1 MASKIL
7 YVCQEITPYLPE
19 TEGSRLCRALTQ
31 AMQERGNEIRTF
43 MPRYGCINERR
54 HQLHEVI
61 RLSGMN
67 LIIDDNDHQLIIK
80 VASIPAARVQIY
92 FIDND
97 DYFSRKA
104 VLTDGADNYFQ
115 DNDERAIFFARGVLE
130 TVKKLRWT
138 PTVVHCH
145 GWFTARSSATSRS
158 WCRSTAT
165 ASPGNSIPDSAPRS
179 PAKASRTKILR
190 FSTLRHTKTSVASLW
205 NMPTEWLRHPRM
217 STRKYW
223 TWPARAESR
232 CSNTNRPR
240 QRTFSIITTDSMK
253 RFNNFRRMLLPVA
266 ALAATI
272 GLTLGGCTKV
282 DDTLGGN
289 LIPDNQQMRAGYV
302 QLPRADELNPKKYVE
317 TRLFQTDSIVSS
329 NITYGYMGSMLNDTL
344 GHRSAGF
351 LSQMVNYYK
360 VDSGYFGYMPIFD
373 SAQIL
378 LKVTSFGR
386 DSVTEQSF
394 AVYEVVSNKYLTEKP
409 IAPNK
414 SQRDSTFYLNFD
426 PVAEGVYNPDE
437 PLFTFTLGGEGKY
450 PSTTSAVTLEPTEA
464 GKKYIRRL
472 MLQEGEYA
480 GDYSIYSAD
489 SLKYWVEAF
498 KGLYIAPNPEKP
510 LTEYGKGT
518 IFATELTYSGLSVY
532 GRNRVKDDPSL
543 IKDTIGMV
551 YYFYEDGAEFGNVS
565 VNNVKH
571 GYEEATI
578 ARRINIEEARETAEN
593 RPENP
598 LVYVEGMGGV
608 VTEMTFSPEFFAELE
623 AEIAKGNADGKN
635 FKTLAFSQVRM
646 SIYFNDSDY
655 EWEKIADGTAGDILR
670 MTDQMNAYPTRLG
683 MYTNYKTLTP
693 ISDYAYVYEQNY
705 GSSVTLAYNGKINR
719 SRGCYVM
726 DITGYMQQL
735 WNSYMEA
742 KADAGGE
749 VANIDWDK
757 VKNRSVYIGP
767 EAYSLYTTSFG
778 VLQGMPTQAGTAE
791 PNNAPIR
798 FSMAYNLIK

>member
-1 MASKIL
+1 
-7 YVCQEITPYLPE
+7 
-19 TEGSRLCRALTQ
+19 
-31 AMQERGNEIRTF
+31 
-43 MPRYGCINERR
+43 
-54 HQLHEVI
+54 
-61 RLSGMN
+61 
-67 LIIDDNDHQLIIK
+67 
-80 VASIPAARVQIY
+80 
-92 FIDND
+92 
-97 DYFSRKA
+97 
-104 VLTDGADNYFQ
+104 
-115 DNDERAIFFARGVLE
+115 
-130 TVKKLRWT
+130 
-138 PTVVHCH
+138 
-145 GWFTARSSATSRS
+145 
-158 WCRSTAT
+158 
-165 ASPGNSIPDSAPRS
+165 
-179 PAKASRTKILR
+179 
-190 FSTLRHTKTSVASLW
+190 
-205 NMPTEWLRHPRM
+205 
-217 STRKYW
+217 
-223 TWPARAESR
+223 
-232 CSNTNRPR
+232 
-240 QRTFSIITTDSMK
+240 MK

-518 IFATELTYSGLSVY
+518 IFATELTYSGLLVY

-670 MTDQMNAYPTRLG
+670 MTDQMNAYPARLG

-693 ISDYAYVYEQNY
+693 ISDYAYIYEQNY

-767 EAYSLYTTSFG
+767 EAYGLYTTSFG

>member
-1 MASKIL
+1 
-7 YVCQEITPYLPE
+7 
-19 TEGSRLCRALTQ
+19 
-31 AMQERGNEIRTF
+31 
-43 MPRYGCINERR
+43 
-54 HQLHEVI
+54 
-61 RLSGMN
+61 
-67 LIIDDNDHQLIIK
+67 
-80 VASIPAARVQIY
+80 
-92 FIDND
+92 
-97 DYFSRKA
+97 
-104 VLTDGADNYFQ
+104 
-115 DNDERAIFFARGVLE
+115 
-130 TVKKLRWT
+130 
-138 PTVVHCH
+138 
-145 GWFTARSSATSRS
+145 
-158 WCRSTAT
+158 
-165 ASPGNSIPDSAPRS
+165 
-179 PAKASRTKILR
+179 
-190 FSTLRHTKTSVASLW
+190 
-205 NMPTEWLRHPRM
+205 
-217 STRKYW
+217 
-223 TWPARAESR
+223 
-232 CSNTNRPR
+232 
-240 QRTFSIITTDSMK
+240 MK

-302 QLPRADELNPKKYVE
+302 QLPRVDELNPKKYVE

-571 GYEEATI
+571 DYEEATI
-578 ARRINIEEARETAEN
+578 ARRINIDEARETAEN

-670 MTDQMNAYPTRLG
+670 MTDQMNAYPARLG

-767 EAYSLYTTSFG
+767 EAYGLYTTSFG

>member
-1 MASKIL
+1 
-7 YVCQEITPYLPE
+7 
-19 TEGSRLCRALTQ
+19 
-31 AMQERGNEIRTF
+31 
-43 MPRYGCINERR
+43 
-54 HQLHEVI
+54 
-61 RLSGMN
+61 
-67 LIIDDNDHQLIIK
+67 
-80 VASIPAARVQIY
+80 
-92 FIDND
+92 
-97 DYFSRKA
+97 
-104 VLTDGADNYFQ
+104 
-115 DNDERAIFFARGVLE
+115 
-130 TVKKLRWT
+130 
-138 PTVVHCH
+138 
-145 GWFTARSSATSRS
+145 
-158 WCRSTAT
+158 
-165 ASPGNSIPDSAPRS
+165 
-179 PAKASRTKILR
+179 
-190 FSTLRHTKTSVASLW
+190 
-205 NMPTEWLRHPRM
+205 
-217 STRKYW
+217 
-223 TWPARAESR
+223 
-232 CSNTNRPR
+232 
-240 QRTFSIITTDSMK
+240 MK

-351 LSQMVNYYK
+351 LSQMVYK

-489 SLKYWVEAF
+489 SLKYWVEEF
-498 KGLYIAPNPEKP
+498 KGLYIAPDPRKP

-518 IFATELTYSGLSVY
+518 IFATDLTYSGLSVY

-565 VNNVKH
+565 VNSVKH
-571 GYEEATI
+571 NYEEATI
-578 ARRINIEEARETAEN
+578 AQRINIDEARETAEN

-623 AEIAKGNADGKN
+623 AEIAKGNADGKD

-670 MTDQMNAYPTRLG
+670 MTDQMNAYPARLG

-693 ISDYAYVYEQNY
+693 ISDYAYIYEQNY

-767 EAYSLYTTSFG
+767 EAYGLYTTSFG

>member
-1 MASKIL
+1 
-7 YVCQEITPYLPE
+7 
-19 TEGSRLCRALTQ
+19 
-31 AMQERGNEIRTF
+31 
-43 MPRYGCINERR
+43 
-54 HQLHEVI
+54 
-61 RLSGMN
+61 
-67 LIIDDNDHQLIIK
+67 
-80 VASIPAARVQIY
+80 
-92 FIDND
+92 
-97 DYFSRKA
+97 
-104 VLTDGADNYFQ
+104 
-115 DNDERAIFFARGVLE
+115 
-130 TVKKLRWT
+130 
-138 PTVVHCH
+138 
-145 GWFTARSSATSRS
+145 
-158 WCRSTAT
+158 
-165 ASPGNSIPDSAPRS
+165 
-179 PAKASRTKILR
+179 
-190 FSTLRHTKTSVASLW
+190 
-205 NMPTEWLRHPRM
+205 
-217 STRKYW
+217 
-223 TWPARAESR
+223 
-232 CSNTNRPR
+232 
-240 QRTFSIITTDSMK
+240 MK

-571 GYEEATI
+571 DYEEATI

-608 VTEMTFSPEFFAELE
+608 VTEMTFSPEFFAELEAE

-767 EAYSLYTTSFG
+767 EAYGLYTTSFG

>member
-1 MASKIL
+1 
-7 YVCQEITPYLPE
+7 
-19 TEGSRLCRALTQ
+19 
-31 AMQERGNEIRTF
+31 
-43 MPRYGCINERR
+43 
-54 HQLHEVI
+54 
-61 RLSGMN
+61 
-67 LIIDDNDHQLIIK
+67 
-80 VASIPAARVQIY
+80 
-92 FIDND
+92 
-97 DYFSRKA
+97 
-104 VLTDGADNYFQ
+104 
-115 DNDERAIFFARGVLE
+115 
-130 TVKKLRWT
+130 
-138 PTVVHCH
+138 
-145 GWFTARSSATSRS
+145 
-158 WCRSTAT
+158 
-165 ASPGNSIPDSAPRS
+165 
-179 PAKASRTKILR
+179 
-190 FSTLRHTKTSVASLW
+190 
-205 NMPTEWLRHPRM
+205 
-217 STRKYW
+217 
-223 TWPARAESR
+223 
-232 CSNTNRPR
+232 
-240 QRTFSIITTDSMK
+240 MK

-437 PLFTFTLGGEGKY
+437 PLFTFSLGGEGKY
-450 PSTTSAVTLEPTEA
+450 PSTTTAVTLKPTEA
-464 GKKYIRRL
+464 GKKYISRL
-472 MLQEGEYA
+472 MLQEGKYA

>member
-1 MASKIL
+1 
-7 YVCQEITPYLPE
+7 
-19 TEGSRLCRALTQ
+19 
-31 AMQERGNEIRTF
+31 
-43 MPRYGCINERR
+43 
-54 HQLHEVI
+54 
-61 RLSGMN
+61 
-67 LIIDDNDHQLIIK
+67 
-80 VASIPAARVQIY
+80 
-92 FIDND
+92 
-97 DYFSRKA
+97 
-104 VLTDGADNYFQ
+104 
-115 DNDERAIFFARGVLE
+115 
-130 TVKKLRWT
+130 
-138 PTVVHCH
+138 
-145 GWFTARSSATSRS
+145 
-158 WCRSTAT
+158 
-165 ASPGNSIPDSAPRS
+165 
-179 PAKASRTKILR
+179 
-190 FSTLRHTKTSVASLW
+190 
-205 NMPTEWLRHPRM
+205 
-217 STRKYW
+217 
-223 TWPARAESR
+223 
-232 CSNTNRPR
+232 
-240 QRTFSIITTDSMK
+240 MK

-266 ALAATI
+266 ALAAAI

-480 GDYSIYSAD
+480 GNYSIYSAD

-551 YYFYEDGAEFGNVS
+551 YYFYKDGAEFGNVS

-571 GYEEATI
+571 DYEEATI

-670 MTDQMNAYPTRLG
+670 MTDQMNAYPARLG

-693 ISDYAYVYEQNY
+693 ISDYAYIYEQNY

-767 EAYSLYTTSFG
+767 EAYGLYTTSFG
-778 VLQGMPTQAGTAE
+778 VLQGMPTEAGTAE

>member
-1 MASKIL
+1 
-7 YVCQEITPYLPE
+7 
-19 TEGSRLCRALTQ
+19 
-31 AMQERGNEIRTF
+31 
-43 MPRYGCINERR
+43 
-54 HQLHEVI
+54 
-61 RLSGMN
+61 
-67 LIIDDNDHQLIIK
+67 
-80 VASIPAARVQIY
+80 
-92 FIDND
+92 
-97 DYFSRKA
+97 
-104 VLTDGADNYFQ
+104 
-115 DNDERAIFFARGVLE
+115 
-130 TVKKLRWT
+130 
-138 PTVVHCH
+138 
-145 GWFTARSSATSRS
+145 
-158 WCRSTAT
+158 
-165 ASPGNSIPDSAPRS
+165 
-179 PAKASRTKILR
+179 
-190 FSTLRHTKTSVASLW
+190 
-205 NMPTEWLRHPRM
+205 
-217 STRKYW
+217 
-223 TWPARAESR
+223 
-232 CSNTNRPR
+232 
-240 QRTFSIITTDSMK
+240 MK

-623 AEIAKGNADGKN
+623 AGIAKGNADGKN

-670 MTDQMNAYPTRLG
+670 MTDQMNAYPARLG

-693 ISDYAYVYEQNY
+693 ISDYAYIYEQNY

-767 EAYSLYTTSFG
+767 EAYGLYTTSFG

>member
-1 MASKIL
+1 
-7 YVCQEITPYLPE
+7 
-19 TEGSRLCRALTQ
+19 
-31 AMQERGNEIRTF
+31 
-43 MPRYGCINERR
+43 
-54 HQLHEVI
+54 
-61 RLSGMN
+61 
-67 LIIDDNDHQLIIK
+67 
-80 VASIPAARVQIY
+80 
-92 FIDND
+92 
-97 DYFSRKA
+97 
-104 VLTDGADNYFQ
+104 
-115 DNDERAIFFARGVLE
+115 
-130 TVKKLRWT
+130 
-138 PTVVHCH
+138 
-145 GWFTARSSATSRS
+145 
-158 WCRSTAT
+158 
-165 ASPGNSIPDSAPRS
+165 
-179 PAKASRTKILR
+179 
-190 FSTLRHTKTSVASLW
+190 
-205 NMPTEWLRHPRM
+205 
-217 STRKYW
+217 
-223 TWPARAESR
+223 
-232 CSNTNRPR
+232 
-240 QRTFSIITTDSMK
+240 MK

-351 LSQMVNYYK
+351 LSQMVNYCK

-543 IKDTIGMV
+543 IKDTIDMV

-670 MTDQMNAYPTRLG
+670 MTDQMNAYPARLG

-693 ISDYAYVYEQNY
+693 ISDYAYIYEQNY

-767 EAYSLYTTSFG
+767 EAYGLYTTSFG

>member
-1 MASKIL
+1 
-7 YVCQEITPYLPE
+7 
-19 TEGSRLCRALTQ
+19 
-31 AMQERGNEIRTF
+31 
-43 MPRYGCINERR
+43 
-54 HQLHEVI
+54 
-61 RLSGMN
+61 
-67 LIIDDNDHQLIIK
+67 
-80 VASIPAARVQIY
+80 
-92 FIDND
+92 
-97 DYFSRKA
+97 
-104 VLTDGADNYFQ
+104 
-115 DNDERAIFFARGVLE
+115 
-130 TVKKLRWT
+130 
-138 PTVVHCH
+138 
-145 GWFTARSSATSRS
+145 
-158 WCRSTAT
+158 
-165 ASPGNSIPDSAPRS
+165 
-179 PAKASRTKILR
+179 
-190 FSTLRHTKTSVASLW
+190 
-205 NMPTEWLRHPRM
+205 
-217 STRKYW
+217 
-223 TWPARAESR
+223 
-232 CSNTNRPR
+232 
-240 QRTFSIITTDSMK
+240 
-253 RFNNFRRMLLPVA
+253 MLLPVA

-670 MTDQMNAYPTRLG
+670 MTDQMNAYPARLG

-693 ISDYAYVYEQNY
+693 ISDYAYIYEQNY
-705 GSSVTLAYNGKINR
+705 GSSVTLAYNGKISR

-726 DITGYMQQL
+726 DITGYVQQL

-767 EAYSLYTTSFG
+767 EAYGLYTTSFG

>member
-1 MASKIL
+1 
-7 YVCQEITPYLPE
+7 
-19 TEGSRLCRALTQ
+19 
-31 AMQERGNEIRTF
+31 
-43 MPRYGCINERR
+43 
-54 HQLHEVI
+54 
-61 RLSGMN
+61 
-67 LIIDDNDHQLIIK
+67 
-80 VASIPAARVQIY
+80 
-92 FIDND
+92 
-97 DYFSRKA
+97 
-104 VLTDGADNYFQ
+104 
-115 DNDERAIFFARGVLE
+115 
-130 TVKKLRWT
+130 
-138 PTVVHCH
+138 
-145 GWFTARSSATSRS
+145 
-158 WCRSTAT
+158 
-165 ASPGNSIPDSAPRS
+165 
-179 PAKASRTKILR
+179 
-190 FSTLRHTKTSVASLW
+190 
-205 NMPTEWLRHPRM
+205 
-217 STRKYW
+217 
-223 TWPARAESR
+223 
-232 CSNTNRPR
+232 
-240 QRTFSIITTDSMK
+240 MK

-578 ARRINIEEARETAEN
+578 AQRINIEEARETAEN

-670 MTDQMNAYPTRLG
+670 MTDQMNAYPARLG

-693 ISDYAYVYEQNY
+693 ISDYAYIYEQNY

-767 EAYSLYTTSFG
+767 EAYGLYTTSFG

>member
-1 MASKIL
+1 
-7 YVCQEITPYLPE
+7 
-19 TEGSRLCRALTQ
+19 
-31 AMQERGNEIRTF
+31 
-43 MPRYGCINERR
+43 
-54 HQLHEVI
+54 
-61 RLSGMN
+61 
-67 LIIDDNDHQLIIK
+67 
-80 VASIPAARVQIY
+80 
-92 FIDND
+92 
-97 DYFSRKA
+97 
-104 VLTDGADNYFQ
+104 
-115 DNDERAIFFARGVLE
+115 
-130 TVKKLRWT
+130 
-138 PTVVHCH
+138 
-145 GWFTARSSATSRS
+145 
-158 WCRSTAT
+158 
-165 ASPGNSIPDSAPRS
+165 
-179 PAKASRTKILR
+179 
-190 FSTLRHTKTSVASLW
+190 
-205 NMPTEWLRHPRM
+205 
-217 STRKYW
+217 
-223 TWPARAESR
+223 
-232 CSNTNRPR
+232 
-240 QRTFSIITTDSMK
+240 
-253 RFNNFRRMLLPVA
+253 
-266 ALAATI
+266 
-272 GLTLGGCTKV
+272 
-282 DDTLGGN
+282 
-289 LIPDNQQMRAGYV
+289 
-302 QLPRADELNPKKYVE
+302 
-317 TRLFQTDSIVSS
+317 
-329 NITYGYMGSMLNDTL
+329 MGSMLNDTL
-344 GHRSAGF
+344 GRRSMGF
-351 LSQMVNYYK
+351 LSQMVNYYL

-373 SAQIL
+373 SAQIM

-386 DSVTEQSF
+386 DSLTEQSF
-394 AVYEVVSNKYLTEKP
+394 AIYEVISDKYLTEKP

-426 PVAEGVYNPDE
+426 PVAEGVYDPNE

-450 PSTTSAVTLEPTEA
+450 PSTTAAVTLEPTEA

-472 MLQEGEYA
+472 MLQEGDYA

-489 SLKYWVEAF
+489 SLKYWVEEF
-498 KGLYIAPNPEKP
+498 KGLYIAPDPRKP

-518 IFATELTYSGLSVY
+518 IFATDLTYSGLSVY

-565 VNNVKH
+565 VNSVKH
-571 GYEEATI
+571 NYEEATI
-578 ARRINIEEARETAEN
+578 AQRINIDEARETAEN

-623 AEIAKGNADGKN
+623 AEIAKGNADGKD

-646 SIYFNDSDY
+646 SVYFNDSDY
-655 EWEKIADGTAGDILR
+655 KWENVADGSAGNILR
-670 MTDQMNAYPTRLG
+670 LTEEMNAAPSRLG

-705 GSSVTLAYNGKINR
+705 GSSVTLAYNGKVNR

-742 KADAGGE
+742 KADAGGV
-749 VANIDWDK
+749 VADIDWDK

-778 VLQGMPTQAGTAE
+778 VLQGMSTQAGAAE

>member
-1 MASKIL
+1 
-7 YVCQEITPYLPE
+7 
-19 TEGSRLCRALTQ
+19 
-31 AMQERGNEIRTF
+31 
-43 MPRYGCINERR
+43 
-54 HQLHEVI
+54 
-61 RLSGMN
+61 
-67 LIIDDNDHQLIIK
+67 
-80 VASIPAARVQIY
+80 
-92 FIDND
+92 
-97 DYFSRKA
+97 
-104 VLTDGADNYFQ
+104 
-115 DNDERAIFFARGVLE
+115 
-130 TVKKLRWT
+130 
-138 PTVVHCH
+138 
-145 GWFTARSSATSRS
+145 
-158 WCRSTAT
+158 
-165 ASPGNSIPDSAPRS
+165 
-179 PAKASRTKILR
+179 
-190 FSTLRHTKTSVASLW
+190 
-205 NMPTEWLRHPRM
+205 
-217 STRKYW
+217 
-223 TWPARAESR
+223 
-232 CSNTNRPR
+232 
-240 QRTFSIITTDSMK
+240 MK
-253 RFNNFRRMLLPVA
+253 RFYNFRRMLLPVA

-480 GDYSIYSAD
+480 GDSSIYSAD

-571 GYEEATI
+571 DYEEATI

-670 MTDQMNAYPTRLG
+670 MTDQMNAYPARLG

>member
-1 MASKIL
+1 
-7 YVCQEITPYLPE
+7 
-19 TEGSRLCRALTQ
+19 
-31 AMQERGNEIRTF
+31 
-43 MPRYGCINERR
+43 
-54 HQLHEVI
+54 
-61 RLSGMN
+61 
-67 LIIDDNDHQLIIK
+67 
-80 VASIPAARVQIY
+80 
-92 FIDND
+92 
-97 DYFSRKA
+97 
-104 VLTDGADNYFQ
+104 
-115 DNDERAIFFARGVLE
+115 
-130 TVKKLRWT
+130 
-138 PTVVHCH
+138 
-145 GWFTARSSATSRS
+145 
-158 WCRSTAT
+158 
-165 ASPGNSIPDSAPRS
+165 
-179 PAKASRTKILR
+179 
-190 FSTLRHTKTSVASLW
+190 
-205 NMPTEWLRHPRM
+205 
-217 STRKYW
+217 
-223 TWPARAESR
+223 
-232 CSNTNRPR
+232 
-240 QRTFSIITTDSMK
+240 MK

-266 ALAATI
+266 ALAAAI

-543 IKDTIGMV
+543 IKDTIDMV

-670 MTDQMNAYPTRLG
+670 MTDQMNAYPARLG

>member
-1 MASKIL
+1 
-7 YVCQEITPYLPE
+7 
-19 TEGSRLCRALTQ
+19 
-31 AMQERGNEIRTF
+31 
-43 MPRYGCINERR
+43 
-54 HQLHEVI
+54 
-61 RLSGMN
+61 
-67 LIIDDNDHQLIIK
+67 
-80 VASIPAARVQIY
+80 
-92 FIDND
+92 
-97 DYFSRKA
+97 
-104 VLTDGADNYFQ
+104 
-115 DNDERAIFFARGVLE
+115 
-130 TVKKLRWT
+130 
-138 PTVVHCH
+138 
-145 GWFTARSSATSRS
+145 
-158 WCRSTAT
+158 
-165 ASPGNSIPDSAPRS
+165 
-179 PAKASRTKILR
+179 
-190 FSTLRHTKTSVASLW
+190 
-205 NMPTEWLRHPRM
+205 
-217 STRKYW
+217 
-223 TWPARAESR
+223 
-232 CSNTNRPR
+232 
-240 QRTFSIITTDSMK
+240 MK

-266 ALAATI
+266 ALAAAI

-543 IKDTIGMV
+543 IKDTIDMV

-571 GYEEATI
+571 DYEEATI

-670 MTDQMNAYPTRLG
+670 MTDQMNAYPARLG

>member
-1 MASKIL
+1 
-7 YVCQEITPYLPE
+7 
-19 TEGSRLCRALTQ
+19 
-31 AMQERGNEIRTF
+31 
-43 MPRYGCINERR
+43 
-54 HQLHEVI
+54 
-61 RLSGMN
+61 
-67 LIIDDNDHQLIIK
+67 
-80 VASIPAARVQIY
+80 
-92 FIDND
+92 
-97 DYFSRKA
+97 
-104 VLTDGADNYFQ
+104 
-115 DNDERAIFFARGVLE
+115 
-130 TVKKLRWT
+130 
-138 PTVVHCH
+138 
-145 GWFTARSSATSRS
+145 
-158 WCRSTAT
+158 
-165 ASPGNSIPDSAPRS
+165 
-179 PAKASRTKILR
+179 
-190 FSTLRHTKTSVASLW
+190 
-205 NMPTEWLRHPRM
+205 
-217 STRKYW
+217 
-223 TWPARAESR
+223 
-232 CSNTNRPR
+232 
-240 QRTFSIITTDSMK
+240 MK

-266 ALAATI
+266 ALAAAI

-472 MLQEGEYA
+472 MLQEGESA

-551 YYFYEDGAEFGNVS
+551 YYFYEDGAKFGNVS

-571 GYEEATI
+571 DYEEATI

-670 MTDQMNAYPTRLG
+670 MTDQMNAYPARLG

-693 ISDYAYVYEQNY
+693 ISDYAYIYEQNY

-767 EAYSLYTTSFG
+767 EAYGLYTTSFG

>member
-1 MASKIL
+1 
-7 YVCQEITPYLPE
+7 
-19 TEGSRLCRALTQ
+19 
-31 AMQERGNEIRTF
+31 
-43 MPRYGCINERR
+43 
-54 HQLHEVI
+54 
-61 RLSGMN
+61 
-67 LIIDDNDHQLIIK
+67 
-80 VASIPAARVQIY
+80 
-92 FIDND
+92 
-97 DYFSRKA
+97 
-104 VLTDGADNYFQ
+104 
-115 DNDERAIFFARGVLE
+115 
-130 TVKKLRWT
+130 
-138 PTVVHCH
+138 
-145 GWFTARSSATSRS
+145 
-158 WCRSTAT
+158 
-165 ASPGNSIPDSAPRS
+165 
-179 PAKASRTKILR
+179 
-190 FSTLRHTKTSVASLW
+190 
-205 NMPTEWLRHPRM
+205 
-217 STRKYW
+217 
-223 TWPARAESR
+223 
-232 CSNTNRPR
+232 
-240 QRTFSIITTDSMK
+240 MK

-266 ALAATI
+266 ALAAAI

-351 LSQMVNYYK
+351 LSQMVNYSK

-543 IKDTIGMV
+543 IKDTIDMV

-670 MTDQMNAYPTRLG
+670 MTDQMNAYPARLG

-693 ISDYAYVYEQNY
+693 ISDYAYIYEQNY

-767 EAYSLYTTSFG
+767 EAYGLYTTSFG

>member
-1 MASKIL
+1 
-7 YVCQEITPYLPE
+7 
-19 TEGSRLCRALTQ
+19 
-31 AMQERGNEIRTF
+31 
-43 MPRYGCINERR
+43 
-54 HQLHEVI
+54 
-61 RLSGMN
+61 
-67 LIIDDNDHQLIIK
+67 
-80 VASIPAARVQIY
+80 
-92 FIDND
+92 
-97 DYFSRKA
+97 
-104 VLTDGADNYFQ
+104 
-115 DNDERAIFFARGVLE
+115 
-130 TVKKLRWT
+130 
-138 PTVVHCH
+138 
-145 GWFTARSSATSRS
+145 
-158 WCRSTAT
+158 
-165 ASPGNSIPDSAPRS
+165 
-179 PAKASRTKILR
+179 
-190 FSTLRHTKTSVASLW
+190 
-205 NMPTEWLRHPRM
+205 
-217 STRKYW
+217 
-223 TWPARAESR
+223 
-232 CSNTNRPR
+232 
-240 QRTFSIITTDSMK
+240 MK

-266 ALAATI
+266 ALAAAI

-551 YYFYEDGAEFGNVS
+551 YYFYKDGAEFGNVS

-571 GYEEATI
+571 DYEEATI

-670 MTDQMNAYPTRLG
+670 MTDQMNAYPARLG

-693 ISDYAYVYEQNY
+693 ISDYAYIYEQNY

-735 WNSYMEA
+735 LNSYMEA

-767 EAYSLYTTSFG
+767 EAYGLYTTSFG

>member
-1 MASKIL
+1 
-7 YVCQEITPYLPE
+7 
-19 TEGSRLCRALTQ
+19 
-31 AMQERGNEIRTF
+31 
-43 MPRYGCINERR
+43 
-54 HQLHEVI
+54 
-61 RLSGMN
+61 
-67 LIIDDNDHQLIIK
+67 
-80 VASIPAARVQIY
+80 
-92 FIDND
+92 
-97 DYFSRKA
+97 
-104 VLTDGADNYFQ
+104 
-115 DNDERAIFFARGVLE
+115 
-130 TVKKLRWT
+130 
-138 PTVVHCH
+138 
-145 GWFTARSSATSRS
+145 
-158 WCRSTAT
+158 
-165 ASPGNSIPDSAPRS
+165 
-179 PAKASRTKILR
+179 
-190 FSTLRHTKTSVASLW
+190 
-205 NMPTEWLRHPRM
+205 
-217 STRKYW
+217 
-223 TWPARAESR
+223 
-232 CSNTNRPR
+232 
-240 QRTFSIITTDSMK
+240 MK

-472 MLQEGEYA
+472 MLQEGEYK

-551 YYFYEDGAEFGNVS
+551 YYFYKDGAEFGNVS

-571 GYEEATI
+571 DYEEATI

-670 MTDQMNAYPTRLG
+670 MTDQMNAYPARLG

-693 ISDYAYVYEQNY
+693 ISDYAYIYEQNY

>member
-1 MASKIL
+1 
-7 YVCQEITPYLPE
+7 
-19 TEGSRLCRALTQ
+19 
-31 AMQERGNEIRTF
+31 
-43 MPRYGCINERR
+43 
-54 HQLHEVI
+54 
-61 RLSGMN
+61 
-67 LIIDDNDHQLIIK
+67 
-80 VASIPAARVQIY
+80 
-92 FIDND
+92 
-97 DYFSRKA
+97 
-104 VLTDGADNYFQ
+104 
-115 DNDERAIFFARGVLE
+115 
-130 TVKKLRWT
+130 
-138 PTVVHCH
+138 
-145 GWFTARSSATSRS
+145 
-158 WCRSTAT
+158 
-165 ASPGNSIPDSAPRS
+165 
-179 PAKASRTKILR
+179 
-190 FSTLRHTKTSVASLW
+190 
-205 NMPTEWLRHPRM
+205 
-217 STRKYW
+217 
-223 TWPARAESR
+223 
-232 CSNTNRPR
+232 
-240 QRTFSIITTDSMK
+240 MK

-693 ISDYAYVYEQNY
+693 ISDYAYIYEQNY

-735 WNSYMEA
+735 WNSYMGA

-767 EAYSLYTTSFG
+767 EAYGLYTTSFG

>member
-1 MASKIL
+1 
-7 YVCQEITPYLPE
+7 
-19 TEGSRLCRALTQ
+19 
-31 AMQERGNEIRTF
+31 
-43 MPRYGCINERR
+43 
-54 HQLHEVI
+54 
-61 RLSGMN
+61 
-67 LIIDDNDHQLIIK
+67 
-80 VASIPAARVQIY
+80 
-92 FIDND
+92 
-97 DYFSRKA
+97 
-104 VLTDGADNYFQ
+104 
-115 DNDERAIFFARGVLE
+115 
-130 TVKKLRWT
+130 
-138 PTVVHCH
+138 
-145 GWFTARSSATSRS
+145 
-158 WCRSTAT
+158 
-165 ASPGNSIPDSAPRS
+165 
-179 PAKASRTKILR
+179 
-190 FSTLRHTKTSVASLW
+190 
-205 NMPTEWLRHPRM
+205 
-217 STRKYW
+217 
-223 TWPARAESR
+223 
-232 CSNTNRPR
+232 
-240 QRTFSIITTDSMK
+240 MK

-551 YYFYEDGAEFGNVS
+551 YYFYKDGAEFGNVS

-571 GYEEATI
+571 DYEEATI

-670 MTDQMNAYPTRLG
+670 MTDQMNAYPARLG

-767 EAYSLYTTSFG
+767 EAYGLYTTSFG

>member
-1 MASKIL
+1 
-7 YVCQEITPYLPE
+7 
-19 TEGSRLCRALTQ
+19 
-31 AMQERGNEIRTF
+31 
-43 MPRYGCINERR
+43 
-54 HQLHEVI
+54 
-61 RLSGMN
+61 
-67 LIIDDNDHQLIIK
+67 
-80 VASIPAARVQIY
+80 
-92 FIDND
+92 
-97 DYFSRKA
+97 
-104 VLTDGADNYFQ
+104 
-115 DNDERAIFFARGVLE
+115 
-130 TVKKLRWT
+130 
-138 PTVVHCH
+138 
-145 GWFTARSSATSRS
+145 
-158 WCRSTAT
+158 
-165 ASPGNSIPDSAPRS
+165 
-179 PAKASRTKILR
+179 
-190 FSTLRHTKTSVASLW
+190 
-205 NMPTEWLRHPRM
+205 
-217 STRKYW
+217 
-223 TWPARAESR
+223 
-232 CSNTNRPR
+232 
-240 QRTFSIITTDSMK
+240 MK

-266 ALAATI
+266 ALAAAI

-344 GHRSAGF
+344 GRRSMGF
-351 LSQMVNYYK
+351 LSQMVNYYL

-373 SAQIL
+373 SAQIM

-386 DSVTEQSF
+386 DSLTEQSF
-394 AVYEVVSNKYLTEKP
+394 AIYEVISDKYLTEKP

-551 YYFYEDGAEFGNVS
+551 YYFYKDGAEFGNVS

-571 GYEEATI
+571 DYEEATI

-670 MTDQMNAYPTRLG
+670 MTDQMNAYPARLG

-693 ISDYAYVYEQNY
+693 ISDYAYIYEQNY

-767 EAYSLYTTSFG
+767 EAYGLYTTSFG

>member
-1 MASKIL
+1 
-7 YVCQEITPYLPE
+7 
-19 TEGSRLCRALTQ
+19 
-31 AMQERGNEIRTF
+31 
-43 MPRYGCINERR
+43 
-54 HQLHEVI
+54 
-61 RLSGMN
+61 
-67 LIIDDNDHQLIIK
+67 
-80 VASIPAARVQIY
+80 
-92 FIDND
+92 
-97 DYFSRKA
+97 
-104 VLTDGADNYFQ
+104 
-115 DNDERAIFFARGVLE
+115 
-130 TVKKLRWT
+130 
-138 PTVVHCH
+138 
-145 GWFTARSSATSRS
+145 
-158 WCRSTAT
+158 
-165 ASPGNSIPDSAPRS
+165 
-179 PAKASRTKILR
+179 
-190 FSTLRHTKTSVASLW
+190 
-205 NMPTEWLRHPRM
+205 
-217 STRKYW
+217 
-223 TWPARAESR
+223 
-232 CSNTNRPR
+232 
-240 QRTFSIITTDSMK
+240 MK

-266 ALAATI
+266 ALATAI

-551 YYFYEDGAEFGNVS
+551 YYFYKDGAEFGSVS

-571 GYEEATI
+571 DYEEATI

-670 MTDQMNAYPTRLG
+670 MTDQMNAYPARLG

-693 ISDYAYVYEQNY
+693 ISDYAYIYEQNY

-767 EAYSLYTTSFG
+767 EAYGLYTTSFG

>member
-1 MASKIL
+1 
-7 YVCQEITPYLPE
+7 
-19 TEGSRLCRALTQ
+19 
-31 AMQERGNEIRTF
+31 
-43 MPRYGCINERR
+43 
-54 HQLHEVI
+54 
-61 RLSGMN
+61 
-67 LIIDDNDHQLIIK
+67 
-80 VASIPAARVQIY
+80 
-92 FIDND
+92 
-97 DYFSRKA
+97 
-104 VLTDGADNYFQ
+104 
-115 DNDERAIFFARGVLE
+115 
-130 TVKKLRWT
+130 
-138 PTVVHCH
+138 
-145 GWFTARSSATSRS
+145 
-158 WCRSTAT
+158 
-165 ASPGNSIPDSAPRS
+165 
-179 PAKASRTKILR
+179 
-190 FSTLRHTKTSVASLW
+190 
-205 NMPTEWLRHPRM
+205 
-217 STRKYW
+217 
-223 TWPARAESR
+223 
-232 CSNTNRPR
+232 
-240 QRTFSIITTDSMK
+240 MK

-272 GLTLGGCTKV
+272 GLTLGGCTKM

-670 MTDQMNAYPTRLG
+670 MTDQMNAYPARLG

-693 ISDYAYVYEQNY
+693 ISDYAYIYEQNY

-767 EAYSLYTTSFG
+767 EAYGLYTTSFG

>member
-1 MASKIL
+1 
-7 YVCQEITPYLPE
+7 
-19 TEGSRLCRALTQ
+19 
-31 AMQERGNEIRTF
+31 
-43 MPRYGCINERR
+43 
-54 HQLHEVI
+54 
-61 RLSGMN
+61 
-67 LIIDDNDHQLIIK
+67 
-80 VASIPAARVQIY
+80 
-92 FIDND
+92 
-97 DYFSRKA
+97 
-104 VLTDGADNYFQ
+104 
-115 DNDERAIFFARGVLE
+115 
-130 TVKKLRWT
+130 
-138 PTVVHCH
+138 
-145 GWFTARSSATSRS
+145 
-158 WCRSTAT
+158 
-165 ASPGNSIPDSAPRS
+165 
-179 PAKASRTKILR
+179 
-190 FSTLRHTKTSVASLW
+190 
-205 NMPTEWLRHPRM
+205 
-217 STRKYW
+217 
-223 TWPARAESR
+223 
-232 CSNTNRPR
+232 
-240 QRTFSIITTDSMK
+240 MK

-571 GYEEATI
+571 DYEEATI

-623 AEIAKGNADGKN
+623 AEAEIAKGNADGKN

-655 EWEKIADGTAGDILR
+655 EWEKIADGTAGDILH
-670 MTDQMNAYPTRLG
+670 MTDQMNAYPARLG

>member
-1 MASKIL
+1 
-7 YVCQEITPYLPE
+7 
-19 TEGSRLCRALTQ
+19 
-31 AMQERGNEIRTF
+31 
-43 MPRYGCINERR
+43 
-54 HQLHEVI
+54 
-61 RLSGMN
+61 
-67 LIIDDNDHQLIIK
+67 
-80 VASIPAARVQIY
+80 
-92 FIDND
+92 
-97 DYFSRKA
+97 
-104 VLTDGADNYFQ
+104 
-115 DNDERAIFFARGVLE
+115 
-130 TVKKLRWT
+130 
-138 PTVVHCH
+138 
-145 GWFTARSSATSRS
+145 
-158 WCRSTAT
+158 
-165 ASPGNSIPDSAPRS
+165 
-179 PAKASRTKILR
+179 
-190 FSTLRHTKTSVASLW
+190 
-205 NMPTEWLRHPRM
+205 
-217 STRKYW
+217 
-223 TWPARAESR
+223 
-232 CSNTNRPR
+232 
-240 QRTFSIITTDSMK
+240 MK

-266 ALAATI
+266 ALAAAI

-351 LSQMVNYYK
+351 LSQMVNYSK

-450 PSTTSAVTLEPTEA
+450 PSTTSAVTLKPTEA

-551 YYFYEDGAEFGNVS
+551 YYFYEDGAKFGNVS

-571 GYEEATI
+571 DYEEATI

-670 MTDQMNAYPTRLG
+670 MTDQMNAYPARLG

>member
-1 MASKIL
+1 
-7 YVCQEITPYLPE
+7 
-19 TEGSRLCRALTQ
+19 
-31 AMQERGNEIRTF
+31 
-43 MPRYGCINERR
+43 
-54 HQLHEVI
+54 
-61 RLSGMN
+61 
-67 LIIDDNDHQLIIK
+67 
-80 VASIPAARVQIY
+80 
-92 FIDND
+92 
-97 DYFSRKA
+97 
-104 VLTDGADNYFQ
+104 
-115 DNDERAIFFARGVLE
+115 
-130 TVKKLRWT
+130 
-138 PTVVHCH
+138 
-145 GWFTARSSATSRS
+145 
-158 WCRSTAT
+158 
-165 ASPGNSIPDSAPRS
+165 
-179 PAKASRTKILR
+179 
-190 FSTLRHTKTSVASLW
+190 
-205 NMPTEWLRHPRM
+205 
-217 STRKYW
+217 
-223 TWPARAESR
+223 
-232 CSNTNRPR
+232 
-240 QRTFSIITTDSMK
+240 MK

-426 PVAEGVYNPDE
+426 PVKAGAVGNEV
-437 PLFTFTLGGEGKY
+437 LFTFTFPDGEKTG
-450 PSTTSAVTLEPTEA
+450 PATTYATMKPTQKGREF
-464 GKKYIRRL
+464 INRL

>member
-1 MASKIL
+1 
-7 YVCQEITPYLPE
+7 
-19 TEGSRLCRALTQ
+19 
-31 AMQERGNEIRTF
+31 
-43 MPRYGCINERR
+43 
-54 HQLHEVI
+54 
-61 RLSGMN
+61 
-67 LIIDDNDHQLIIK
+67 
-80 VASIPAARVQIY
+80 
-92 FIDND
+92 
-97 DYFSRKA
+97 
-104 VLTDGADNYFQ
+104 
-115 DNDERAIFFARGVLE
+115 
-130 TVKKLRWT
+130 
-138 PTVVHCH
+138 
-145 GWFTARSSATSRS
+145 
-158 WCRSTAT
+158 
-165 ASPGNSIPDSAPRS
+165 
-179 PAKASRTKILR
+179 
-190 FSTLRHTKTSVASLW
+190 
-205 NMPTEWLRHPRM
+205 
-217 STRKYW
+217 
-223 TWPARAESR
+223 
-232 CSNTNRPR
+232 
-240 QRTFSIITTDSMK
+240 MK

-551 YYFYEDGAEFGNVS
+551 YCFYKDGAEFGNVS

-571 GYEEATI
+571 DYEEATI

-670 MTDQMNAYPTRLG
+670 MTDQMNAYPARLG

-693 ISDYAYVYEQNY
+693 ISDYAYIYEQNY

-767 EAYSLYTTSFG
+767 EAYGLYTTSFG